1 MKRAI
6 ALLMFA
12 LAFCAAAADN
22 ELTPQEKADGWMLM
36 FDGKSPAAWMC
47 GDKPM
52 ADKQV
57 QDGMLNV
64 AKQGSYISHFNQKFG
79 DFHFSCDYKFDRGC
93 NSGIFLRVAKPGDSG
108 IGRGFEV
115 QVFDSYG
122 KQKAPDVHDCGSLYE
137 LKAPTK
143 NMVKPAGEWNHC
155 EVRCEGSKVKVWL
168 NGEQVIDADFNDWTQ
183 PNKNPD
189 GSKHNFKWAFKDAP
203 REGYIGLSDHGH
215 NCWYKNIK
223 IKKL

>member
-1 MKRAI
+1 MKCP
-6 ALLMFA
+6 ALVLMFA
-12 LAFCAAAADN
+12 FFAAAADN
-22 ELTPQEKADGWMLM
+22 ELTPQEKAEGWMLM
-36 FDGKSPAAWMC
+36 FDGKTPAGWMC

-64 AKQGSYISHFNQKFG
+64 AKQGAYISHFNQKFG
-79 DFHFSCDYKFDRGC
+79 DFHFSCDYKFDKGC

-143 NMVKPAGEWNHC
+143 NMIKPAGEWNHC

-189 GSKHNFKWAFKDAP
+189 GSKHKFKWAFKDAP